1 VFAAI
6 SAHRQKSL
14 TMPAPMQDAV
24 PMLDFLKQD
33 QDPLTGKVMRRV
45 RSFVLREGRLT
56 AGQQKALDS
65 LWPRFG
71 LERGTGLLDPQA
83 VFGRDAPRV
92 LEIGYGMGHSL
103 VQMAAAERDKDFI
116 GIEVHRPGVGALLM
130 AIDEAGVSNLRSYCD
145 DAVDILELCI
155 PDASLARV
163 QLYFPDP
170 WHKKKH
176 HKRRIVQPAW
186 VQLVQRKLAPGGVLH
201 MATDWENYAFHM
213 HEVMQAE
220 KGWENLAGD
229 KAFIERPEWRP
240 ETKFERRG
248 ARLGHG
254 VWDLLYC
261 RRNQ

>member
-1 VFAAI
+1 
-6 SAHRQKSL
+6 
-14 TMPAPMQDAV
+14 
-24 PMLDFLKQD
+24 MLDFIKQD
-33 QDPLTGKVMRRV
+33 KDPETGKVMRKV

-56 AGQQKALDS
+56 AGQRNALDN

-71 LERGTGLLDPQA
+71 LERADGVLDPQA

-103 VQMAAAERDKDFI
+103 ADMAQADPDKDFI

-130 AIDEAGVSNLRSYCD
+130 EIQQRGLSNLRSYCD
-145 DAVDILELCI
+145 DAVEILELCI
-155 PDASLARV
+155 PDNSLARV

-186 VQLVQRKLAPGGVLH
+186 VALVQRKLQPGGVLH
-201 MATDWENYAFHM
+201 MATDWENYSEYM
-213 HEVMQAE
+213 MEVMNGAE
-220 KGWENLAGD
+220 GFTNTAG
-229 KAFIERPEWRP
+229 AGQFSPRPSWRP

-248 ARLGHG
+248 EKLGHG
-254 VWDLLYC
+254 VWDLLFEKG
-261 RRNQ
+261 

>member
-1 VFAAI
+1 
-6 SAHRQKSL
+6 
-14 TMPAPMQDAV
+14 
-24 PMLDFLKQD
+24 MLDFLKQD

-71 LERGTGLLDPQA
+71 LERGAGLLDPQV

-103 VQMAAAERDKDFI
+103 VQMAGAEPDKDFI

-130 AIDEAGVSNLRSYCD
+130 ATDEMGISNLRSYCD

-155 PDASLARV
+155 PDASLTRV

-176 HKRRIVQPAW
+176 HKRRIVQSAW

-201 MATDWENYAFHM
+201 MATDWENYALHM
-213 HEVMQAE
+213 HEVMQTE

-254 VWDLLYC
+254 VWDLLYKKI
-261 RRNQ
+261 

>member
-1 VFAAI
+1 
-6 SAHRQKSL
+6 
-14 TMPAPMQDAV
+14 
-24 PMLDFLKQD
+24 MLDFLKQD
-33 QDPLTGKVMRRV
+33 QDPLTGKVMRKV

-56 AGQQKALDS
+56 TGQQRALDS
-65 LWPRFG
+65 LWPRLG
-71 LERGTGLLDPQA
+71 LERSAGPLDPQA
-83 VFGRDAPRV
+83 VFGRDAPQV
-92 LEIGYGMGHSL
+92 LEIGYGMGQSL
-103 VQMAAAERDKDFI
+103 VQMAAAEPDKDFI

-130 AIDEAGVSNLRSYCD
+130 ATEEAEVSNLRSYCD
-145 DAVDILELCI
+145 DAVEILELCI

-201 MATDWENYAFHM
+201 MATDWQDYAEHM
-213 HEVMQAE
+213 LAVMQAE
-220 KGWENLAGD
+220 SGWINQSED
-229 KAFIERPEWRP
+229 QTFVPRPAWRP

-254 VWDLLYC
+254 VWDLLYQ
-261 RRNQ
+261 RS

>member
-1 VFAAI
+1 
-6 SAHRQKSL
+6 
-14 TMPAPMQDAV
+14 
-24 PMLDFLKQD
+24 MLDFIKQD
-33 QDPLTGKVMRRV
+33 KDPETGKVMRKV

-56 AGQQKALDS
+56 AGQRNALDN

-71 LERGTGLLDPQA
+71 LERADGVLDPQA

-103 VQMAAAERDKDFI
+103 ADMAQADPDKDFI

-130 AIDEAGVSNLRSYCD
+130 EIQQRGLSNLRSYCD
-145 DAVDILELCI
+145 DAVEILELCI
-155 PDASLARV
+155 PDNSLARV

-186 VQLVQRKLAPGGVLH
+186 VALVQRKLQPGGVLH
-201 MATDWENYAFHM
+201 MATDWENYSEHM
-213 HEVMQAE
+213 MEVMNDAD
-220 KGWENLAGD
+220 GFTNLTGAGQ
-229 KAFIERPEWRP
+229 FSPRPSWRP

-248 ARLGHG
+248 EKLGHG
-254 VWDLLYC
+254 VWDLLFEKG
-261 RRNQ
+261 

>member
-1 VFAAI
+1 
-6 SAHRQKSL
+6 
-14 TMPAPMQDAV
+14 
-24 PMLDFLKQD
+24 MLDFLKQD
-33 QDPLTGKVMRRV
+33 QDPLTGKVMRKV

-71 LERGTGLLDPQA
+71 LERSSGVLDGLL

-103 VQMAAAERDKDFI
+103 VQMAAAEPDKDFI

-130 AIDEAGVSNLRSYCD
+130 AIEEAGVTNLRSYCD
-145 DAVDILELCI
+145 DAVDILEQCI
-155 PDASLARV
+155 ADASLARV

-176 HKRRIVQPAW
+176 HKRRIVQSAW
-186 VQLVQRKLAPGGVLH
+186 VQLVQRKLASGGVLH
-201 MATDWENYAFHM
+201 MATDWQDYADHM
-213 HEVMQAE
+213 LAVMQGETGWDNQAE
-220 KGWENLAGD
+220 DQGFSA
-229 KAFIERPEWRP
+229 RPDWRP

-254 VWDLLYC
+254 VWDLLY
-261 RRNQ
+261 QKQ

>member
-1 VFAAI
+1 MFAAI

-14 TMPAPMQDAV
+14 TMPTPMQDAA

-71 LERGTGLLDPQA
+71 LERGAGLLDPQV

-103 VQMAAAERDKDFI
+103 VQMAGAEPDKDFI

-130 AIDEAGVSNLRSYCD
+130 ATDEMGISNLRSYCD

-155 PDASLARV
+155 PDASLTRV

-176 HKRRIVQPAW
+176 HKRRIVQSAW

-201 MATDWENYAFHM
+201 MATDWENYALHM
-213 HEVMQAE
+213 HEVMQTE

-254 VWDLLYC
+254 VWDLLYKKI
-261 RRNQ
+261 

>member
-1 VFAAI
+1 
-6 SAHRQKSL
+6 
-14 TMPAPMQDAV
+14 
-24 PMLDFLKQD
+24 MLDFLKQD
-33 QDPLTGKVMRRV
+33 QDPLTGKVMRKV

-56 AGQQKALDS
+56 AGQQKALDA

-71 LERGTGLLDPQA
+71 LERAAGVLDVQQ

-103 VQMAAAERDKDFI
+103 VQMAAAEPDKDFI

-130 AIDEAGVSNLRSYCD
+130 AIEESGVTNLRSYCD
-145 DAVDILELCI
+145 DAVEILEQCI
-155 PDASLARV
+155 ADASLSRV

-176 HKRRIVQPAW
+176 HKRRIVQPVW

-201 MATDWENYAFHM
+201 MATDWQDYADHM
-213 HEVMQAE
+213 LAVMQAE
-220 KGWENLAGD
+220 SGWQNLAEDQG
-229 KAFIERPEWRP
+229 FSVRPGWRP

-254 VWDLLYC
+254 VWDLLY
-261 RRNQ
+261 QKL